1 MAFFDLMENFFFISL
16 GITFGLILL
25 LVYHFKQRISCVERR
40 GDTMFELLTNVV
52 KELQFIKSLNS
63 YYESVFQK
71 SAEPSAE
78 PSVQKVIPEIDLC
91 MFRPPESVEKKVIDL
106 PVLNTVSKILVSDDS
121 QSEWSESDS
130 EEGSESELESEL
142 ESDDESDN
150 ESETDLEKIHI
161 DLGEEV
167 VDVSVEPIPEVVS
180 VEPIPEVVSVE
191 PIPEVVSVEPIPEV
205 VSVEPIPEVVVESVV
220 PEIQPVEIVSDVVL
234 EDVVMEPV
242 VHESAPEVVPEFAE
256 PTREQKRDIYRKM
269 NITQLRGMASAA
281 GISTDTTK
289 LKKAEIIKLLENLDE

>member
-52 KELQFIKSLNS
+52 KELQFMKSLNS

-71 SAEPSAE
+71 SAEPIVE
-78 PSVQKVIPEIDLC
+78 PSVQKVIPEMDVC
-91 MFRPPESVEKKVIDL
+91 MFRPPELVEKKVIDL
-106 PVLNTVSKILVSDDS
+106 SGSNMVSKIPVSDDS

-130 EEGSESELESEL
+130 EEGSESDLDSDSD
-142 ESDDESDN
+142 SDDES
-150 ESETDLEKIHI
+150 ESEFNSVLEKIHI

-167 VDVSVEPIPEVVS
+167 VDVSDESIPEVVS
-180 VEPIPEVVSVE
+180 VESIPE
-191 PIPEVVSVEPIPEV
+191 
-205 VSVEPIPEVVVESVV
+205 
-220 PEIQPVEIVSDVVL
+220 VVL
-234 EDVVMEPV
+234 EDVVVEDV
-242 VHESAPEVVPEFAE
+242 VVEDVVNKMIQEVVSESAPEVVPELAE

-269 NITQLRGMASAA
+269 NITQLRGMAAAA
-281 GISTDTTK
+281 GITTDLSK